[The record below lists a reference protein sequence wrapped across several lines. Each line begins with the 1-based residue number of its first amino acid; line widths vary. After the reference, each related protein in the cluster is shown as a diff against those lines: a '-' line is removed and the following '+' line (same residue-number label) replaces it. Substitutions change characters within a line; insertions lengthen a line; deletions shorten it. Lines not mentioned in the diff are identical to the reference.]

1 VSTTDPSGTILTW
14 REFGTVI
21 DTKITELA
29 MKDITNLEDLNAQ
42 FILILNEILEIF
54 EDYMWQM
61 LQRGII
67 FAVEQM
73 NRIDP
78 RYHFSIT
85 WTPTDDTLLTEL
97 MKGCGTYLTNWRSD
111 LRTEAAKE
119 IDIGINAGESVEQIG
134 ARITS
139 AINASKSRGVLIAR
153 TELMRAFNKAAEDR
167 YTKAGF
173 KLKWVTA
180 YDPEVC
186 ELCMAMEG
194 KILTPDDPR
203 PPLHPNCRCTIIPVL
218 ES

>member
-1 VSTTDPSGTILTW
+1 MSTFTDPSGTILTW
-14 REFGTVI
+14 REFGMVI
-21 DTKITELA
+21 ENKVTELA
-29 MKDITNLEDLNAQ
+29 MKNITNLEDLNSL
-42 FILILNEILEIF
+42 FLIALNEILEIF

-73 NRIDP
+73 RRVDP
-78 RYHFSIT
+78 RYHFAIT
-85 WTPTDDTLLTEL
+85 WTPTDDTLLKEL
-97 MKGCGTYLTNWRSD
+97 MDGCTTYLQNWRND
-111 LRTEAAKE
+111 LQQKAAKQ
-119 IDIGINAGESVEQIG
+119 IDIGIKESENVEQIG
-134 ARITS
+134 ARITTT
-139 AINASKSRGVLIAR
+139 INASKSRGVLIAR

-173 KLKWVTA
+173 KMKWITA

-186 ELCMAMEG
+186 ELCQVMEG

-218 ES
+218 M